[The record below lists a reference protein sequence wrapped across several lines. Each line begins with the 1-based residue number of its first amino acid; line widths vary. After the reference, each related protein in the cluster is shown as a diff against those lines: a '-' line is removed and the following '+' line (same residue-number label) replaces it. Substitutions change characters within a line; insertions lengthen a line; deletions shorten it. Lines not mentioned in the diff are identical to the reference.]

1 MALNG
6 EGNQVGSA
14 ERYGIRGAR
23 VETVAVHDKPAIG
36 LYEGINA
43 PVPLSIRT

>member
-14 ERYGIRGAR
+14 KRYGIREAH
-23 VETVAVHDKPAIG
+23 VENVTVPDKLAIG
-36 LYEGINA
+36 LYEEINA